1 MNVAVRCRDY
11 SQLRQA
17 LAARRRQLGLRQLD
31 LDEKSGL
38 QNGYSGKIEKGI
50 RKLGDLS
57 LPMILAGLDCD
68 LLLAPRSSI
77 APVEERQLSACS
89 AERHDHRAASRMA
102 ERHACRRV

>member
-38 QNGYSGKIEKGI
+38 QNGYSGKLEKGI

-57 LPMILAGLDCD
+57 LPMLLAGLDRD
-68 LLLAPRSSI
+68 LLLAPRSDA
-77 APVEERQLSACS
+77 APVETRQFSADSAGLLER
-89 AERHDHRAASRMA
+89 RASPLTG
-102 ERHACRRV
+102 EC